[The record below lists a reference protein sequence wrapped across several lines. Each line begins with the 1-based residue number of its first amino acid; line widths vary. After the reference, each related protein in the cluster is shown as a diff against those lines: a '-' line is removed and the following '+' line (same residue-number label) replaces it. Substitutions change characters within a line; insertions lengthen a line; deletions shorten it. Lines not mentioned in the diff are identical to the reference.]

1 MERLTVNLST
11 AASDALARQ
20 VQRRERTKTE
30 IVNHSLILTELLYN
44 DFASPEGR
52 LTLID
57 YNGKE
62 VTIYII

>member
-1 MERLTVNLST
+1 MERITMNLST
-11 AASDALARQ
+11 TASNALNRQ
-20 VQRRERTKTE
+20 AQRRERTKTE

-44 DFASPEGR
+44 DFASPEGK